1 MELPGKKSKW
11 TQNRE
16 WRRGRQTMSTSPW
29 LRRFGS
35 TDQPTVEK
43 GGLWFI
49 TSICPTIA
57 DPQLIPATKEVTMAS
72 RRTATHPN
80 TITSYSPNNASSQSF
95 WELPFHMAEAKS
107 VWAPMKKR
115 TTKEFSQ
122 APASL
127 HNNRKYILSLFR
139 LLSMTASGPAVP
151 GLLWALTH
159 LFFQRSAERYLM
171 QCWT

>member
-1 MELPGKKSKW
+1 MIAYFSEHKTIDSFLSFFRSGALGALINP
-11 TQNRE
+11 Q
-16 WRRGRQTMSTSPW
+16 WRRG
-29 LRRFGS
+29 
-35 TDQPTVEK
+35 
-43 GGLWFI
+43 GGFI
-49 TSICPTIA
+49 TSICPTIT

-80 TITSYSPNNASSQSF
+80 TTTLYSPNNASSQSF

-139 LLSMTASGPAVP
+139 LLSMAASGLAVP
-151 GLLWALTH
+151 CLLWELTH
-159 LFFQRSAERYLM
+159 HFFFKRVQSGI
-171 QCWT
+171 